1 VILAVGRVRRRA
13 SGHNAT
19 RLPGEAWILI
29 AANAM
34 AALGYGV
41 VSPVLPAYART
52 FGVGIGAVT
61 FAVSVF
67 SLMRLC
73 FAPPSGMLVQRLGER
88 PIYVAGL
95 LIVAVFTGACAFAQS
110 YWQLLLFRAISGIGS
125 TMFFISALG
134 LMIRISPVD
143 ARGRVAGLF
152 ATSFLIG
159 SVGGPVV
166 GSFTAGLGLS
176 APFLVYGL
184 AVLITAIVVFYSL
197 RGSTLAAP
205 AQHTHPAVTVRVALR
220 HRAYRSA
227 LLSSFAT
234 GWSVWGLR
242 IALVPLF
249 VSDVLGRGPRM
260 TGLALAT
267 FAIGNLA
274 MALPSGY
281 LSDRI
286 GRRTLLIVGLS
297 VCGVATMWLG
307 TSSSVP
313 LFLVAAYLGG
323 AASGMFAAPQQAAV
337 ADILGG
343 TARTGTAVAT
353 FQMMADLGAIV
364 GSVAVGEIAEHL
376 GYGWGF
382 AVSGIVLLAAAVGW
396 LLAPETQV
404 AVERG
409 LPGALAAD
417 SAPEVA

>member
-1 VILAVGRVRRRA
+1 
-13 SGHNAT
+13 
-19 RLPGEAWILI
+19 
-29 AANAM
+29 M

-52 FGVGIGAVT
+52 FGVSIGAVT

-95 LIVAVFTGACAFAQS
+95 LIVAVFTGACAFAQT

-166 GSFTAGLGLS
+166 GSLTAGLGLS
-176 APFLVYGL
+176 APFLFYGL
-184 AVLITAIVVFYSL
+184 AVLVTAIAVSYSL
-197 RGSTLAAP
+197 RRSTLAAP
-205 AQHTHPAVTVRVALR
+205 APHTRPAVTVRVALR
-220 HRAYRSA
+220 HPAYRSA

-274 MALPSGY
+274 LALPSGY

-286 GRRTLLIVGLS
+286 GRRTLLVVGLS
-297 VCGVATMWLG
+297 ACGVATMWLG
-307 TSSSVP
+307 AASSVP
-313 LFLVAAYLGG
+313 LFLLAACLGG

-337 ADILGG
+337 ADILGA

-364 GSVAVGEIAEHL
+364 GAVAVGEIAEHL
-376 GYGWGF
+376 SYRWGF

-396 LLAPETQV
+396 LVAPETQG
-404 AVERG
+404 AVEP
-409 LPGALAAD
+409 LPGAGAAE

>member
-1 VILAVGRVRRRA
+1 
-13 SGHNAT
+13 
-19 RLPGEAWILI
+19 LI

-41 VSPVLPAYART
+41 VSPVLPAFART

-61 FAVSVF
+61 FAITVF

-73 FAPPSGMLVQRLGER
+73 FAPPSGLLVQRLGER

-166 GSFTAGLGLS
+166 GSLTAGLGLG

-184 AVLITAIVVFYSL
+184 AVLVTAIVVSYSL
-197 RGSTLAAP
+197 RRSTLAAP
-205 AQHTHPAVTVRVALR
+205 AEHTRPAVTVRVALR

-227 LLSSFAT
+227 LVSSFAT

-267 FAIGNLA
+267 FAIGNLVI
-274 MALPSGY
+274 ALPSGY
-281 LSDRI
+281 LSDRV

-307 TSSSVP
+307 ASSSVP
-313 LFLVAAYLGG
+313 LFLGAAYLAG
-323 AASGMFAAPQQAAV
+323 AASGMFASPQQAAV
-337 ADILGG
+337 ADILGS

-376 GYGWGF
+376 SFGWGF
-382 AVSGIVLLAAAVGW
+382 AVSGVVLLAAAVGW
-396 LLAPETQV
+396 VLAPETRV
-404 AVERG
+404 AVEPG
-409 LPGALAAD
+409 LPGALQSE